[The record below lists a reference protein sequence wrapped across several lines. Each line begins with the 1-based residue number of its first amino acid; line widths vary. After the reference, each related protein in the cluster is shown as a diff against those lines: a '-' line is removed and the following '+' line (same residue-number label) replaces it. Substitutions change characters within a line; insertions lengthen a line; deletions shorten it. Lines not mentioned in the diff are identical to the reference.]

1 MHTVFIVLPYEL
13 NADFLRRAGR
23 HLGLPESLHFHF
35 IVRKRKWMSPC
46 VNECKCGSD
55 QNKGAGDRPES
66 GRDAEIMGGM
76 DCG

>member
-1 MHTVFIVLPYEL
+1 
-13 NADFLRRAGR
+13 
-23 HLGLPESLHFHF
+23 
-35 IVRKRKWMSPC
+35 VRKRKWMSPC